1 MFNVLLFIDKTSV
14 KVTSPISYDIPN
26 EVFQILRRAM
36 FLVLS
41 MDLLERTY
49 LFLVWI
55 QIAGKNILLLITW
68 LKSQL

>member
-1 MFNVLLFIDKTSV
+1 MFNIFLFIDKTSV
-14 KVTSPISYDIPN
+14 EVTSPISCDIPN